1 MCLEIVFG
9 DVGPRAGRAGCGCIA
24 GAGLAG
30 LAGCGRLSAN
40 GSETSLR
47 VEPWVKGKVA
57 DIERVRSISKQTA
70 E

>member
-9 DVGPRAGRAGCGCIA
+9 DVGPRADRAGCGCIA
-24 GAGLAG
+24 GAGLDG
-30 LAGCGRLSAN
+30 LAGCGLSAN

-57 DIERVRSISKQTA
+57 DIERGRSISKQRV